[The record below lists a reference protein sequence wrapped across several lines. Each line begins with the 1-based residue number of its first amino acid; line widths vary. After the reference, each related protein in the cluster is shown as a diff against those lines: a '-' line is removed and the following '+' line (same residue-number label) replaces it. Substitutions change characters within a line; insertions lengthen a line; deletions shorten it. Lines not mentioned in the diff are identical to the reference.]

1 MLITEHLAV
10 PDVGTHLNYSHR
22 EIAMRSKYL
31 LAGLLASTMLCVGAS
46 AQQAPAPRANA
57 PAQAAPASAYKYS
70 GEWRASK
77 LIGVNVYNQQNE
89 KIGDINEILM
99 TPDGKV
105 AGVILGVG
113 GFLGMG
119 EHDVLVKLEQLKFVN
134 EPMRTSATTQP
145 ARPAPAN
152 TTGTG
157 TAANTNTANANRPAR
172 AANEKWYPDHAVMNT
187 TKDQLKA
194 LPQFKYN

>member
-1 MLITEHLAV
+1 MRS
-10 PDVGTHLNYSHR
+10 THL
-22 EIAMRSKYL
+22 
-31 LAGLLASTMLCVGAS
+31 LAATLSFTMLSAGAF
-46 AQQAPAPRANA
+46 AQQAPAPKSAAPSQVQTA
-57 PAQAAPASAYKYS
+57 PAYKHS

-77 LIGVNVYNQQNE
+77 LVGVNVYNQQNE
-89 KIGDINEILM
+89 KIGDINEILLA
-99 TPDGKV
+99 PDGKV
-105 AGVILGVG
+105 AGVVIGVG

-119 EHDVLVKLEQLKFVN
+119 EHDVLVKLDQLKFVN
-134 EPMRTSATTQP
+134 EPVRTSAATQP

-157 TAANTNTANANRPAR
+157 TATNTSANRPAR

-194 LPQFKYN
+194 LPQFKY